1 MNTLLDARGVSKIA
15 EYYGTKQKIKRELQA
30 LSLSFITFKELK
42 CIIYL
47 CCDKLSTINDIID
60 ELNIFMR
67 ENCLNDNTGL
77 NLFGVF
83 GVGSKSEIGVMLSI
97 GNEKLFVGTAPVTK
111 PFPKKKPL
119 PEKKRKESF
128 LEKLLKFFKRK

>member
-1 MNTLLDARGVSKIA
+1 MNTLLDTRGVSKIA
-15 EYYGTKQKIKRELQA
+15 EYYGVKQKIKRELQA

-60 ELNIFMR
+60 ELNIFML

-77 NLFGVF
+77 NLF

-97 GNEKLFVGTAPVTK
+97 GNEKLFVGTAPHNDKQNKNGAKTND
-111 PFPKKKPL
+111 L
-119 PEKKRKESF
+119 WD
-128 LEKLLKFFKRK
+128 